1 MKEAVGMEK
10 QLKNQVVCDEIVLAL
25 RKQQHDF
32 INHIQVIQA
41 YLQIGKVD
49 RALRYLDGIAHDV
62 GAVERIVNELNCK
75 NVCQILSNKK

>member
-1 MKEAVGMEK
+1 MEN
-10 QLKNQVVCDEIVLAL
+10 QLENQIVCEKITVAL

-49 RALRYLDGIAHDV
+49 RALQYLDRIAHETGV
-62 GAVERIVNELNCK
+62 VERIIEDLNCK
-75 NVCQILSNKK
+75 EMCQLLGNKK

>member
-1 MKEAVGMEK
+1 MKEAVAMEK
-10 QLKNQVVCDEIVLAL
+10 ELKNQVVCDEIVLAL

-41 YLQIGKVD
+41 YLQIGKLD

-62 GAVERIVNELNCK
+62 GAVDRIINELNCK
-75 NVCQILSNKK
+75 NMCRALSNKK